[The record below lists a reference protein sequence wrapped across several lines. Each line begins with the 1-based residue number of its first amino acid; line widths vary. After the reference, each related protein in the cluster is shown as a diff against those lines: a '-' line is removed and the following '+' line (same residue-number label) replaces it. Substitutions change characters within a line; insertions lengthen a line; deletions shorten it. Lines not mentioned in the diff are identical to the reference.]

1 MTSTQAERQPVRR
14 SRTPL
19 VVAIAV
25 IAALV
30 IAFFIFAG
38 LYADWL
44 WYEQLGFLSVLTTQW
59 IATAVMFAIGFFAM
73 AIPVWISIEVAFR
86 WRPVYAKLSSQ
97 LDRYQQVI
105 EPLRRLAMYGIPA
118 VLGLFAGV
126 ATSSNWK
133 PALEWLHRTPA
144 GITEPQFGLD
154 VSFYL
159 FELPF
164 YRSVVAFASAI
175 VLISILA
182 ALATSY
188 LYGALRFNG
197 REVRIS
203 RSARIQLATM
213 GGIYLALQ
221 AVSIWLDQYATMA
234 SSTSTD
240 LITGPAFT
248 DVNAVIPGRAILA
261 GIAALVAVLFIVTAI
276 IGRWRLPI
284 VGTALLIVS
293 AILIGGVYPWIV
305 QRFQVDPSARTV
317 EADYIDRNIEATRA
331 AYGVSDVAETPY
343 KAQTDTE
350 PGTLRNDAETTAN
363 IRILDPA
370 LVTDAFAQLEQI
382 KQYYQF
388 AEHLDVDRYTID
400 GKSQDTV
407 IAVRELNQSGIG
419 TSSNWVNDHI
429 VYTHGYG
436 IVAAYGNQRT
446 VEGFPEFIE
455 HGIPS
460 TGDLGEFQPRVYFG
474 EASPD
479 YSIVGAPKGAP
490 PAELDYPSGAEENS
504 QNAQFTYDGNGG
516 PKLDDV
522 FAKLVYAIKFQSEQI
537 LLSSDVNEQSQILY
551 DRSPLTR
558 VQKVAPYL
566 TLDTDPYPA
575 VVDGKVVWI
584 VDGYT
589 TSDQYPYSRIE
600 QLSNAIADTY
610 TPTPLFAVDDINYIR
625 NSVKATVD
633 AYTGEV
639 TLYAW
644 DDNDPILKT
653 WQKIFPTTIEPMSAM
668 SPDLMSHVRYP
679 SDLFKVQRA
688 ILGTYHVTD
697 TNSWFQSDDAW
708 ITPPDPT
715 QPPATAKLQPPY
727 YLTMKMPGAETS
739 AFTLYST
746 YIPKESGETARSIL
760 TGYLAVNADAGSTP
774 GTVSPDYGKFTLL
787 TLPKAET
794 VPGPGQVQNNF
805 NSDPTVSTELNLLSQ
820 GSSAVKKGNL
830 LTLPVGGGLLYVQPV
845 YIESTGETSY
855 PLLKKVLVAFG
866 DKIAFES
873 TLDAALDAIF
883 GGDSGASAGDNQT
896 PPEEPGT
903 GEPGTEEPPTTP
915 TDNAALD
922 AALKDAA
929 AALKEREA
937 AYAANDLV
945 AAAQADKK
953 LQDALERAI
962 AASGITP

>member
-1 MTSTQAERQPVRR
+1 MTSTQAERQPIRR

-44 WYEQLGFLSVLTTQW
+44 WYEQLGYLNVLTTQW
-59 IATAVMFAIGFFAM
+59 VATAVMFAIGFFAM

-133 PALEWLHRTPA
+133 PALEWLNRTPA
-144 GITEPQFGLD
+144 GVTEPQFGLD

-203 RSARIQLATM
+203 RSARIQLASM
-213 GGIYLALQ
+213 GAIYLALQ

-240 LITGPAFT
+240 LITGPAFA
-248 DVNAVIPGRAILA
+248 DVTAVIPGRAILA
-261 GIAALVAVLFIVTAI
+261 GIAALVAILFIVTAI

-293 AILIGGVYPWIV
+293 AILIGGVYPWVV

-317 EADYIDRNIEATRA
+317 EAEYIDRNIDATRA
-331 AYGVSDVAETPY
+331 AYGVSDVVETPY
-343 KAQTDTE
+343 QARTDTA

-388 AEHLDVDRYTID
+388 APHLDVDRYTID

-407 IAVRELNQSGIG
+407 IAVRELNQAGIG

-436 IVAAYGNQRT
+436 VVAAYGNQRT
-446 VEGFPEFIE
+446 VDGLPEFIE
-455 HGIPS
+455 SGIPS
-460 TGDLGEFQPRVYFG
+460 TGDLGDFEPRVYFG
-474 EASPD
+474 ETSPV
-479 YSIVGAPKGAP
+479 YSIVGAPEGAP
-490 PAELDYPSGAEENS
+490 PAELDYPSGTEENS
-504 QNAQFTYDGNGG
+504 QNAQFTYDGDGG
-516 PKLDDV
+516 PKLDDI
-522 FAKLVYAIKFQSEQI
+522 FRKLVYAIKFQSEQI
-537 LLSSDVNEQSQILY
+537 LLSSDVNEKSQILY
-551 DRSPLTR
+551 DRDPLTR

-575 VVDGKVVWI
+575 IVDEKIVWI

-589 TSDQYPYSRIE
+589 TSDQYPYSKVE

-668 SPDLMSHVRYP
+668 SPGLMSHVRYP

-760 TGYLAVNADAGSTP
+760 TGYLAVNADAGTTP
-774 GTVSPDYGKFTLL
+774 GTISPDYGKFTLL

-820 GSSAVKKGNL
+820 GSTAVRKGNL

-866 DKIAFES
+866 EKIAFES
-873 TLDAALDAIF
+873 TLDAALDSIF
-883 GGDSGASAGDNQT
+883 GGDSGASAGDNET
-896 PPEEPGT
+896 PPEPGA
-903 GEPGTEEPPTTP
+903 GEPGTNEPTTP

-922 AALKDAA
+922 AALRDAA

-953 LQDALERAI
+953 LQDALERALV
-962 AASGITP
+962 ASGVTIP

>member
-1 MTSTQAERQPVRR
+1 MTSTQAERQPARR

-19 VVAIAV
+19 VVAVAV
-25 IAALV
+25 IAVLV
-30 IAFFIFAG
+30 IGFFIFAG

-44 WYEQLGFLSVLTTQW
+44 WYGQLGYLSVLTTQW
-59 IATAVMFAIGFFAM
+59 VATGAMFVIGFLAM
-73 AIPVWISIEVAFR
+73 AIPVWVSIEVAFR

-118 VLGLFAGV
+118 VLGLFAGF
-126 ATSSNWK
+126 AASANWQNV
-133 PALEWLHRTPA
+133 LEWLNRTPSGTA
-144 GITEPQFGLD
+144 DPQFGLD
-154 VSFYL
+154 ISFYL

-164 YRSVVAFASAI
+164 YRSVLAFASAV
-175 VLISILA
+175 VLIAIIS

-188 LYGALRFNG
+188 LYGAIRING

-203 RSARIQLATM
+203 RSARIQLASM
-213 GGIYLALQ
+213 GAIYLAIQ
-221 AVSIWLDQYATMA
+221 AVSIWFDQYATMA
-234 SSTSTD
+234 TSTSTN
-240 LITGPAFT
+240 LITGASYA

-261 GIAALVAVLFIVTAI
+261 GIAAFVAILFIVTAV

-284 VGTALLIVS
+284 VGTALLIIS
-293 AILIGGVYPWIV
+293 GILIGAVYPWII
-305 QRFQVDPSARTV
+305 QKFQVDPSARSV
-317 EADYIDRNIEATRA
+317 ESTYIQRNIDATRA
-331 AYGVSDVAETPY
+331 AYGVADVTETPY
-343 KAQTDTE
+343 QAKTDAK
-350 PGTLRNDAETTAN
+350 PGALRNDAETTAN

-370 LVTDAFAQLEQI
+370 LVTDAFAQLEQV

-388 AEHLDVDRYTID
+388 ARHLDVDRYTIN
-400 GKSQDTV
+400 GKIQDTV
-407 IAVRELNQSGIG
+407 IAVRELNQGGIG
-419 TSSNWVNDHI
+419 SSSNWVNDHI

-436 IVAAYGNQRT
+436 VVAAYGNQRT
-446 VEGFPEFIE
+446 VDGQPVFLES
-455 HGIPS
+455 GIPS
-460 TGDLGEFQPRVYFG
+460 TGALGNFQPRVYFG

-490 PAELDYPSGAEENS
+490 EAELDYPSGSEQNS
-504 QNAQFTYDGNGG
+504 QNATTTYQGDGG
-516 PKLDDV
+516 PKLDNI
-522 FAKLVYAIKFQSEQI
+522 FNKLVYAIKFQSEQI
-537 LLSSDVNEQSQILY
+537 LLSSDVNSESQILY
-551 DRSPLTR
+551 DRNPLQR

-575 VVDGKVVWI
+575 VVDGRIQWI

-589 TSDQYPYSRIE
+589 TSDQYPYSSVE
-600 QLSNAIADTY
+600 QLSSAIADTY

-633 AYTGEV
+633 AYTGKV

-644 DDNDPILKT
+644 NDSDPILKT
-653 WQKIFPTTIEPMSAM
+653 WQKIFPSTLKPMSDM
-668 SPDLMSHVRYP
+668 SPELMSHVRYP

-697 TNSWFQSDDAW
+697 TNSWFSSDDAW
-708 ITPPDPT
+708 VTPPDPT
-715 QPPATAKLQPPY
+715 QTAATAKLQPPY
-727 YLTMKMPGAETS
+727 YLTMKVPGSDAS

-746 YIPKESGETARSIL
+746 YIPKESGDKARSIL
-760 TGYLAVNADAGSTP
+760 TGYLAVNADAGNTP
-774 GTVSPDYGKFTLL
+774 GKISPDYGKFTLL

-820 GSSAVKKGNL
+820 GSTDVIKGNL

-845 YIESTGETSY
+845 YIRSTGETSY
-855 PLLKKVLVAFG
+855 PLLKKILVAFG
-866 DKIAFES
+866 NKVAFEP
-873 TLDAALDAIF
+873 TLDAALDVIF
-883 GGDSGASAGDNQT
+883 GGDSGASAGDNST
-896 PPEEPGT
+896 NVPTTPGT
-903 GEPGTEEPPTTP
+903 DQPGTQPPTTP
-915 TDNAALD
+915 STNAALD
-922 AALKDAA
+922 AALQDAA
-929 AALKEREA
+929 AALKARQA

-945 AAAQADKK
+945 AAAQADKQ
-953 LQDALERAI
+953 LQDALQRAI